1 MPVCDTSHWKVN
13 LGMLWISQLLVMS
26 GFAAMIPFI
35 PLYMKTELG
44 ITDEKDLAFF
54 VAMFNVFGTAAY
66 AVFTPVNGMLGDRF
80 GLKLMLLRGTFVTAF
95 FFPLMGY
102 VSSAWLLVFL
112 RFITA
117 ACAGTTAA
125 SQAMLGRTVPDGK
138 QGFALGMLTTA
149 YWGGAMLGNVIGGL
163 IIHWFNYTAAF
174 WVCGIM
180 YFLAGFAILPTR
192 DNLQKSVVKKL
203 AAEPET
209 PFWKKNWFGWFPR
222 FALPVWLV
230 LSLMFLLGIS
240 RHFEAPFVALKVEA
254 LTSSADAAY
263 WTGIVSAVVSV
274 GAILSGLVTGY
285 LADRIAPSKLF
296 VPMLAIGGIMVA
308 LQGWCAGV
316 WSFCVYRTFAF
327 FVCGGMHPVLLKLLT
342 SVTPQDQR
350 GSAFGFSTSF
360 LCLGGTLSA
369 VLAGWSLVCF
379 SLNGVFYTATVLLWL
394 LVPVFII
401 VNRNVQKGGAEAL
414 RKDGGR

>member
-1 MPVCDTSHWKVN
+1 
-13 LGMLWISQLLVMS
+13 
-26 GFAAMIPFI
+26 
-35 PLYMKTELG
+35 
-44 ITDEKDLAFF
+44 
-54 VAMFNVFGTAAY
+54 
-66 AVFTPVNGMLGDRF
+66 
-80 GLKLMLLRGTFVTAF
+80 
-95 FFPLMGY
+95 MGY

-112 RFITA
+112 RFVTA

-163 IIHWFNYTAAF
+163 IIHYFNYTAAF

-192 DNLQKSVVKKL
+192 DNLQKRVVRKV
-203 AAEPET
+203 AAETET
-209 PFWKKNWFGWFPR
+209 PFRKKNWFRWFPR

-296 VPMLAIGGIMVA
+296 VPMLALGGLTVA
-308 LQGWCAGV
+308 LQGWGTGV

-327 FVCGGMHPVLLKLLT
+327 FICGGMQPVLLKLLA

-360 LCLGGTLSA
+360 LCLGGALSA
-369 VLAGWSLVCF
+369 VLAGWSMVCF

-394 LVPVFII
+394 LIPVFVMMI
-401 VNRNVQKGGAEAL
+401 RKVQKKGAESL
-414 RKDGGR
+414 RKDVGR